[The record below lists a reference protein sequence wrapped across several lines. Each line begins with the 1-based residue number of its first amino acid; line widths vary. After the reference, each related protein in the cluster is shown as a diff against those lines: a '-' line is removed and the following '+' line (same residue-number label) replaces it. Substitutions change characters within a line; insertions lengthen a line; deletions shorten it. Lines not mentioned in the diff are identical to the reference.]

1 MGRTFLEA
9 VAKRRSYY
17 KLGESVTIDD
27 NSVVELVDSMLAT
40 LPSPFNVQSARI
52 VILFGEE
59 HRALWDIVIE
69 ELRDIVS
76 ADKFEATHRRINEAF
91 RSGRGTLLFYE
102 DTSTLETLKRNYP
115 LYADKVD
122 AWSEQCSGM
131 HQFAIWTA
139 LEDMGYGASLQ
150 HYNPLIDESVAKR
163 WSINDKWQLIAEMPF
178 GEAKDVPSSR
188 SQTSPPRDR
197 MRVYGLYNK

>member
-17 KLGESVTIDD
+17 KLGDGVVTDD
-27 NSVVELVDSMLAT
+27 SRVVELVDSILAT
-40 LPSPFNVQSARI
+40 MPSPFNVQSARI
-52 VILFGEE
+52 VILFGKE
-59 HRALWDIVIE
+59 HHALWDIVSD
-69 ELRDIVS
+69 ELRVLV
-76 ADKFEATHRRINEAF
+76 AEDKFKATKRRIDDAF

-102 DTSTLETLKRNYP
+102 DMSTLEALKHAYP

-122 AWSEQCSGM
+122 IWSEQCSGM

-150 HYNPLIDESVAKR
+150 HYNPLIDKSVARR
-163 WSINDKWQLIAEMPF
+163 WSICDDWRLIAEMPF
-178 GEAKDVPSSR
+178 GEAKDTPSSR
-188 SQTSPPRDR
+188 RQTSPPADR
-197 MRVYGLYNK
+197 MRVYGL